1 MKDFDLDNVINE
13 TRCAIKALS
22 DIDIDDKFSDVSIGQ
37 IFYLIEEKSKS
48 MTDTGELIKNK
59 ERITSYNAID
69 SKKIKILRKVNNCLC
84 GLKIYR
90 NIIRPKVK
98 NRMGSFYNRKIID
111 ARELL
116 KFDGEEF
123 IEILY
128 RSILLREVD
137 ETGKAN
143 SIKFL
148 NSPDTDKVDL
158 IYNIVN
164 SEEGKSNNIKAK
176 GIRGRKILL
185 DIKRRIYSLPLI
197 GYCVRLGVNICLLPR
212 KIKHIYSSMS
222 DIYDA
227 VRFMNDRIDKV
238 KNEIYNTADEN
249 KKTENEIRNIEKE
262 IKQNII
268 TNSNLILDINERY
281 SKLKNRTEELE
292 KYRLDRINKIKEY
305 SKRSKREK
313 ILMDKFYLRYN
324 EHLMP
329 DSREEVKNRAKV
341 YIGKLDDYFN
351 DYDKKNL
358 SIIDLGCGKGE
369 WLELLDENGYKAIG
383 IDNNTNMVKK
393 LSSILPGAKIVES
406 DAFCYL
412 KVLEDNS
419 VDLISSFHMV
429 EHLEMVE
436 VIELLSECRRVLKN
450 GGIIII
456 ETPNPQNIL
465 TSTYYFNMDP
475 THKKPIPP
483 ELLTFIISESGLNV
497 KETLMLY
504 PLNFVPYSYEKED
517 PIKDIV
523 YRFNMEQAY
532 SVLAV
537 KE

>member
-1 MKDFDLDNVINE
+1 MKDFDLDNVIKE

-22 DIDIDDKFSDVSIGQ
+22 DIDIEDKFFDVSIGR
-37 IFYLIEEKSKS
+37 ILYDIEEKSKS
-48 MTDTGELIKNK
+48 MKESGEIIRNK
-59 ERITSYNAID
+59 ESIKSYNAND
-69 SKKIKILRKVNNCLC
+69 SKKIKILRKVDNCLN

-98 NRMGSFYNRKIID
+98 NRIGGFYNRKIID

-123 IEILY
+123 IEVLY

-137 ETGKAN
+137 ESGKAN

-176 GIRGRKILL
+176 GIKGRKILL

-249 KKTENEIRNIEKE
+249 KKTENEIRNIEKG
-262 IKQNII
+262 IKQSII

-292 KYRLDRINKIKEY
+292 KYRLDRINKIKEN

-393 LSSILPGAKIVES
+393 LSSILPSAKIVES

-412 KVLEDNS
+412 KGLEDNS

-483 ELLTFIISESGLNV
+483 ELLAFIISESGLNV

-517 PIKDIV
+517 PLKDIV
-523 YRFNMEQAY
+523 YRFNMKQAY